1 MNIMRKFTEEEK
13 MILNSFEQVE
23 SDYCWIARDVDNKLY
38 VYNRKPKTLLRQGC
52 YYVDGDDAKMLRLE
66 PFENIFKK
74 VTWVRGPIQ
83 FRK

>member
-23 SDYCWIARDVDNKLY
+23 SDYCWIARDVDNELY
-38 VYNRKPKTLLRQGC
+38 VYNKKPKTLFRQGC
-52 YYVDGDDAKMLRLE
+52 YYVNGDGAKMLRLE
-66 PFENIFKK
+66 PFEHIFKG
-74 VTWVRGPIQ
+74 VTFEAGPVQ